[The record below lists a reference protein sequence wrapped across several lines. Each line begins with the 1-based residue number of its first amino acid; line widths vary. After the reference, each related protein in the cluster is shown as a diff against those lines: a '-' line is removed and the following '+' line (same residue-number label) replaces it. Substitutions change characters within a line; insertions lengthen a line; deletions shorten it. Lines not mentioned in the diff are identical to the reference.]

1 MHAEPVQLAISQGV
15 QAGLDLR
22 ARSPGTPTYLV
33 WLQRRPNRFERLH
46 ALASLDSSLDLATQL
61 AVLVIGRDA
70 HHTSS
75 QRASSL
81 LDAIAETQP

>member
-46 ALASLDSSLDLATQL
+46 ALASLDSSLKNHGL

-81 LDAIAETQP
+81 LDAIAETPP